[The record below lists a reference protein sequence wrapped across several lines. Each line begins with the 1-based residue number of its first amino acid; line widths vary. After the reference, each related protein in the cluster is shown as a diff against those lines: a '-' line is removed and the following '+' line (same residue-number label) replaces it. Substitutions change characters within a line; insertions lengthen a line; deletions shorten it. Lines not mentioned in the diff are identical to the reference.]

1 MILLE
6 IAQIAENKMTWY
18 IVGIS
23 AANALIIL
31 FLQGKDSI
39 LRQWINRI
47 WKKGDNHYKT
57 YEDRITELQGMVK
70 ALQERDIQRDAE
82 MSTLKAII
90 QKHELTI
97 QRNESTIVHYQN
109 VMKLIESYM
118 KKTNPSDNFAEE
130 FTKVLQSK

>member
-1 MILLE
+1 MILETTPL
-6 IAQIAENKMTWY
+6 ADNQMTWM
-18 IVGIS
+18 IVGIG
-23 AANALIIL
+23 AANALVIL

-47 WKKGDNHYKT
+47 WSKGDSHYKT

-70 ALQERDIQRDAE
+70 VLQERDIQREIE
-82 MSTLKAII
+82 MTNLRTII

-97 QRNESTIVHYQN
+97 QRNESTIMHYQN

-130 FTKVLQSK
+130 FTKVLQEK

>member
-1 MILLE
+1 MILETTPL
-6 IAQIAENKMTWY
+6 ADNQMTWM
-18 IVGIS
+18 IVGIG
-23 AANALIIL
+23 AANALVIL

-47 WKKGDNHYKT
+47 WSKGDSQYKT

-70 ALQERDIQRDAE
+70 VLQERDIQREIE
-82 MSTLKAII
+82 MTNLRTII

-97 QRNESTIVHYQN
+97 QRNASTIMHYQN

-130 FTKVLQSK
+130 FTKVLQEK

>member
-1 MILLE
+1 MILE
-6 IAQIAENKMTWY
+6 IAQLAENKMTWY

-39 LRQWINRI
+39 MRQWINRL
-47 WKKGDNHYKT
+47 WNKGDKT
-57 YEDRITELQGMVK
+57 YSNYEARITELQGMVK

-82 MSTLKAII
+82 MTELRKII

-97 QRNESTIVHYQN
+97 QKNESTIQHYQN

-118 KKTNPSDNFAEE
+118 KKINPSDNFAEE
-130 FTKVLQSK
+130 FTKVLHEK